1 MRQASA
7 PLGVDLKMG
16 KKTERSPKGPFGP
29 SGGWVRAIRPVLE
42 LVTVDVCL
50 VVGQTDTNR

>member
-16 KKTERSPKGPFGP
+16 IEIEIAERPLWP